1 VLASSFEV
9 EILPPASSCE
19 ARLDFAEGGN
29 GAEGAAA
36 SPTDAWSCWSSLFV
50 PCVCS
55 LRPPRPKHFHR
66 HIIKLRFLSSCFMR
80 HDLFIGS
87 RTTCPSE
94 SYFSWK
100 VTSGV
105 SVSRRHRSPSAWSA
119 LPLTCTLVIFRI
131 PLSIQ
136 KSKARKVVLV
146 ENFSEEN
153 FDAEGVPPF

>member
-9 EILPPASSCE
+9 EILPPASSSE
-19 ARLDFAEGGN
+19 AGPDLAEGGN
-29 GAEGAAA
+29 GTEGAAA
-36 SPTDAWSCWSSLFV
+36 SPADARSCWSSLFV
-50 PCVCS
+50 ACVCS

-66 HIIKLRFLSSCFMR
+66 CIIKLRFLSSCFVR
-80 HDLFIGS
+80 HDLSVGS

-94 SYFSWK
+94 SYFSRK

-105 SVSRRHRSPSAWSA
+105 SISWRRRSPSARSA
-119 LPLTCTLVIFRI
+119 LPLTCTLFVFRI

-146 ENFSEEN
+146 ENCFRGK
-153 FDAEGVPPF
+153 F